1 MMNFKKFV
9 QPYSALSLDHF
20 HDIIALRIKIF
31 VIEQDCPYQDLDG
44 KDKLAYHLFYTNNEG
59 EVVAATR
66 ILPQNISY
74 AEVSVGRVVV
84 DESCRG
90 TGLGHLIMEESM
102 KFVQAEFGPV
112 DVRLSAQKHLENS
125 KLVQRPLYQ
134 FLKILLKMH
143 YTLRTLKNLKC
154 LMVFILLL

>member
-9 QPYSALSLDHF
+9 QPYSTLSLDHF

-44 KDKLAYHLFYTNNEG
+44 KDKLAHHLFYTNNED

-74 AEVSVGRVVV
+74 AEVSIGRVVV
-84 DESCRG
+84 DERCRG

-102 KFVQAEFGPV
+102 NFVQAEFGQV
-112 DVRLSAQKHLENS
+112 DVRLSAQKHLENYYGKHGFRSTGKEYLEDGIPHVEMLYKSEPHES
-125 KLVQRPLYQ
+125 KP
-134 FLKILLKMH
+134 
-143 YTLRTLKNLKC
+143 
-154 LMVFILLL
+154 

>member
-44 KDKLAYHLFYTNNEG
+44 KDKLAYHLFYKNNEG

-66 ILPQNISY
+66 ILPQKISY

-84 DESCRG
+84 DERFRG
-90 TGLGHLIMEESM
+90 TGLGHLIMKESM
-102 KFVQAEFGPV
+102 NFVQAEFGPV
-112 DVRLSAQKHLENS
+112 DVRLSAQKHLENYYGKHGFKS
-125 KLVQRPLYQ
+125 TGKEYLEDGIPHVEMLYTSPT
-134 FLKILLKMH
+134 FK
-143 YTLRTLKNLKC
+143 
-154 LMVFILLL
+154 

>member
-9 QPYSALSLDHF
+9 QPYSKLSLDHF

-44 KDKLAYHLFYTNNEG
+44 KDKLAHHLFYTNNED
-59 EVVAATR
+59 EVIAATR

-74 AEVSVGRVVV
+74 TEVSIGRVVV

-90 TGLGHLIMEESM
+90 TGLGHLIMEESIN
-102 KFVQAEFGPV
+102 FVKDEFGQV
-112 DVRLSAQKHLENS
+112 DIRLSAQKHLENYYRKHGFKS
-125 KLVQRPLYQ
+125 TGKAYLEDGIPHVEMLYTSPPA
-134 FLKILLKMH
+134 K
-143 YTLRTLKNLKC
+143 
-154 LMVFILLL
+154 

>member
-9 QPYSALSLDHF
+9 QPYSKLSLDHF

-44 KDKLAYHLFYTNNEG
+44 KDKLAHHLFYTNNED
-59 EVVAATR
+59 EVIAATR

-74 AEVSVGRVVV
+74 TEVSIGRVVV

-90 TGLGHLIMEESM
+90 TGLGHLIMEES
-102 KFVQAEFGPV
+102 
-112 DVRLSAQKHLENS
+112 
-125 KLVQRPLYQ
+125 
-134 FLKILLKMH
+134 
-143 YTLRTLKNLKC
+143 
-154 LMVFILLL
+154 

>member
-9 QPYSALSLDHF
+9 HPYSTLSLDHF

-44 KDKLAYHLFYTNNEG
+44 KDKLAHHLFYTNNED
-59 EVVAATR
+59 EVIAATR

-74 AEVSVGRVVV
+74 AEVSIGRVVV
-84 DESCRG
+84 DERCRG

-102 KFVQAEFGPV
+102 NFVQAEFGQV
-112 DVRLSAQKHLENS
+112 DVRLSAQKHLENYYGKHGFRSTGKEYLEDGIPHVEMLYKSEFHES
-125 KLVQRPLYQ
+125 KP
-134 FLKILLKMH
+134 
-143 YTLRTLKNLKC
+143 
-154 LMVFILLL
+154 